1 MAAEHPPSKLSW
13 WIIDGL
19 CTRGS
24 GREVH
29 RLRRKGQ
36 RDSVTKWSP
45 IHLNLG
51 ERESP
56 EERTPRL
63 PHGRWG
69 SAFQGRKTR
78 HPGGASWSLALG
90 GAAHVANWSEKEK
103 ASSSALWN
111 VLILC
116 LLILILR
123 LTHLICF
130 VMVLMLCVF
139 ARRDIP
145 LFLLFFCLRVHMEE
159 HIRCPQD

>member
-1 MAAEHPPSKLSW
+1 MAVEHQTSKLSF
-13 WIIDGL
+13 WITDGL
-19 CTRGS
+19 CTGGS

-36 RDSVTKWSP
+36 RDGVTKWSP
-45 IHLNLG
+45 IHLKLRR
-51 ERESP
+51 EREP
-56 EERTPRL
+56 RRENPRL

-69 SAFQGRKTR
+69 SASQGRKAQWR
-78 HPGGASWSLALG
+78 LLVLALG

-103 ASSSALWN
+103 ASSSALWD

-130 VMVLMLCVF
+130 VMVLMLRVC
-139 ARRDIP
+139 ARRDRP